1 MLFLERDWKHLSHLK
16 GLALERLCRRI
27 LDEAQSLIA
36 AAEEGSCH
44 STYLALYRHIQEQDQ
59 LVADS
64 FNRWSRS
71 YALSHLV
78 LWRQHNLITDEEFAA
93 FSPETR
99 AAVDA
104 WFEGIG

>member
-1 MLFLERDWKHLSHLK
+1 MLFPEGDWRHLSRLK
-16 GLALERLCRRI
+16 ASALQRLCRVI
-27 LDEAQSLIA
+27 LDEAQGLIA
-36 AAEEGSCH
+36 AAEDGGCH
-44 STYLALYRHIQEQDQ
+44 SAYLALYRHIQERDQ

-64 FNRWSRS
+64 VNRWSRS
-71 YALSHLV
+71 HALSHLV

-104 WFEGIG
+104 WF